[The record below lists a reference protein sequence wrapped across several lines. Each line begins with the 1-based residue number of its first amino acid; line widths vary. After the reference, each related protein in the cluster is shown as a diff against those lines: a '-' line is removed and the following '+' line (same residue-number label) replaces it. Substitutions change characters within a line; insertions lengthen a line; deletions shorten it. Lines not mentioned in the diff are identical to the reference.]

1 MHVPE
6 HPTQPGGEQG
16 QVPGAAGDVPSG
28 FAFGDFHLVP
38 HERALYRAGQPLR
51 LAGRA
56 FDVLLA
62 LVERAGTVVGKDE
75 LIARVWPHT
84 VVEEGN
90 LRVHVGALR
99 KVLGADQAY
108 VDNVVGRGY
117 CFVAPVVPVAPAA
130 PAPLP
135 PAVPDVQL
143 PGLPRQRLVGRDDVL
158 AQLAAQAGAQR
169 LLTVVGP
176 GGMGKTSV
184 ALAVAARL
192 APAFDGQ
199 VRCADLAALAD
210 PELLA
215 GTLAQLVGV
224 PPHGDV
230 PAGGMIVAL
239 ADWLRERRLL
249 LVLDGCEHLIDA
261 VAALAERVL
270 REAPRVH
277 ILATSREPLRAQG
290 EWVHRLAPL
299 AVPPRE
305 LPATPVQ
312 LANCASVQLFAERAG
327 ADGGGFTI
335 DEGNAQAVA
344 DICRRLDGIPLA
356 IELAAGRAA
365 FFGVHELAL
374 RLSDCFAVLTR
385 GRRTALP
392 RHQTLR
398 ATLDWS
404 HDMLCPEDRA
414 VLRRL
419 AVFRGGFTLAAAAEV
434 AHGPGVGPEAV
445 FERIANLAAKSLVG
459 VEPAGAAV
467 QYRLLDTTRSYAL
480 EKLDASGEGAMASAR
495 HARFHVRMLTA
506 AQDDWQV
513 LAPAQW
519 LRRHGHCIDH
529 VRAALDWAFGPEG
542 DAAVGIELAV
552 VSAPLWY
559 QLALLDEYRARLEP
573 ALARSECAP
582 HLAPALHLALGHA
595 LLHVAGDDAAL
606 TRAKAFAT
614 AQALA
619 EQAGVDGGRAEA
631 LWGRCTDALLD
642 GDYRQAAH
650 WAARRNA
657 LTGPAPDTAATQDML
672 LARTLHYLGDQRG
685 ARRQVDLPVPA
696 GPGRR
701 ANVGRADE
709 RIAALALRSR
719 VLWLQGQPDQA
730 GAVAAEAVRQ
740 AQALEHDAS
749 LCYALLSACPVALW
763 RGDIDVAGTYAD
775 LMAATARRGNLARW
789 LFWARLFRVG
799 LARQG
804 GAKGAE
810 PADTLARHALCTGL
824 HLDMLGT
831 LHERLLTPA
840 ALARAEAGDA
850 GWAGP
855 ELLRCWGE
863 QVGRI
868 GARAQAEGLF
878 RRALALAGDGGALA
892 WQLRAATSLAR
903 LLRGAGRGGEGARL
917 LAPVLERCTEGQG
930 TRDVAAAHVLLAAL

>member
-1 MHVPE
+1 MRPMHVPE
-6 HPTQPGGEQG
+6 HPTQPGGEPG
-16 QVPGAAGDVPSG
+16 QVPGAAGG
-28 FAFGDFHLVP
+28 YAFGDFHLVP
-38 HERALYRAGQPLR
+38 HERTLYRAGQPLR

-99 KVLGADQAY
+99 KVLGADQSY

-117 CFVAPVVPVAPAA
+117 CFVAPVVPVVAAA
-130 PAPLP
+130 PPPASALP

-158 AQLAAQAGAQR
+158 AQLAAQAAAQR

-192 APAFDGQ
+192 ASAFDGQ

-224 PPHGDV
+224 PPHGEV
-230 PAGGMIVAL
+230 PPGGMVAAL

-261 VAALAERVL
+261 VATLAERVL

-312 LANCASVQLFAERAG
+312 LANWASVQLFAERAG

-404 HDMLCPEDRA
+404 HDMLSPDDQA

-419 AVFRGGFTLAAAAEV
+419 AVFRGSFTLAAAAEV

-445 FERIANLAAKSLVG
+445 FERIANLTAKSLVG
-459 VEPAGAAV
+459 VEAAGAAV

-480 EKLDASGEGAMASAR
+480 EKLHASGEGAMAAGR
-495 HARFHVRMLTA
+495 HARFHVRMLAA
-506 AQDDWQV
+506 AQDDWQA

-529 VRAALDWAFGPEG
+529 VRAALDWAFGAEG

-559 QLALLDEYRARLEP
+559 QLGLLDEYRARLGP
-573 ALARSECAP
+573 ALARSDCAP
-582 HLAPALHLALGHA
+582 RLAPALHLALGHA

-606 TRAKAFAT
+606 TRANAFAT
-614 AQALA
+614 ALALA
-619 EQAGVDGGRAEA
+619 EAAGAAAGQAEA

-642 GDYRQAAH
+642 GDYRRAAQ

-657 LTGPAPDTAATQDML
+657 LAGAAPAATQDML

-701 ANVGRADE
+701 ANVGRADD
-709 RIAALALRSR
+709 RVAALALRSR
-719 VLWLQGQPDQA
+719 VLWLQGLSDQA

-740 AQALEHDAS
+740 AEALEHDAS

-763 RGDIDVAGTYAD
+763 RGDIDAAGTYSA
-775 LMAATARRGNLARW
+775 LMAATAQRGNLARW

-824 HLDMLGT
+824 HLDMLAT

-840 ALARAEAGDA
+840 ALVRAETGDA

-868 GARAQAEGLF
+868 GARVQAEGLF
-878 RRALALAGDGGALA
+878 RRALALADEGGALA
-892 WQLRAATSLAR
+892 WELRAATSLAR
-903 LLRGAGRGGEGARL
+903 LLRGAGRGGEGASV
-917 LAPVLERCTEGQG
+917 LAPVLARCTEGQG
-930 TRDVAAAHVLLAAL
+930 TRDVAAAHALLAGL